1 MLYLWCI
8 CVVFVLYLC
17 WIFVLLDSSCL
28 VQLMFASAFVH
39 FCCICVVFV
48 SYLLC
53 ICYVFVLYLC
63 CISVV
68 FVLYLCCAYVLL
80 DSSCLVQLM
89 FVPLSDSRLAADAQ
103 NWQVT
108 SLFGQRGQGE
118 KESLCA
124 QYKLYVNSVK
134 FSFIWEQ
141 EKYLSD
147 EQTKENWESLS
158 SPLSLFKHLQRLQT
172 NNPITTK
179 LGKKGNMF
187 FLYHR
192 DIYFLC

>member
-17 WIFVLLDSSCL
+17 
-28 VQLMFASAFVH
+28 
-39 FCCICVVFV
+39 CVF
-48 SYLLC
+48 
-53 ICYVFVLYLC
+53 
-63 CISVV
+63 
-68 FVLYLCCAYVLL
+68 VLL

-141 EKYLSD
+141 EKDLSD
-147 EQTKENWESLS
+147 EQTSGKLRIVVFPS
-158 SPLSLFKHLQRLQT
+158 FTVKHLQRLQT

-187 FLYHR
+187 FFYIIGTYIFYASNCNWKTLHLR
-192 DIYFLC
+192 DLGTHLAWLIGSLITAGRI